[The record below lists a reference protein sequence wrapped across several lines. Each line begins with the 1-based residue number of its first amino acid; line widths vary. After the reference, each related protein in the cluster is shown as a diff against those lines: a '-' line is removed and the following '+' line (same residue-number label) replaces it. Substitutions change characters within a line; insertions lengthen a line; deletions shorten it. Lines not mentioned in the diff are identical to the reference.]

1 MGLLKLITFPMERS
15 YSLTGPESQHA
26 IEAGLANAEWY
37 RTPVDRKRMK
47 ELMKRSDMPALRDT
61 AIWLGLMVVTG
72 AAGVA
77 LWGTWWAVPVFI
89 VYGVLYATAADSR
102 WHECGHGTA
111 FKTRWMNDVV
121 YEIASFFMMRNSV
134 VWRWSHARHHTD
146 TIIVGRDPE
155 ISGMRPP
162 QLIIIGL
169 NFLGLV
175 GAPQSFAAIARNAL
189 GRLSP
194 DEADYVP
201 ESERPKAIRV
211 ARIHMAIYGATLLA
225 CLVTGSILPAMLIGL
240 PRFYGIWLLL
250 VMGLPQH
257 LGLAEDVLDHRLN
270 SRTVHMNRV
279 LRFIYWN
286 MNYHMEHH
294 MYPMVPYHRL
304 PELHEAVKHDCP
316 PASPSLWAAWRE
328 IVPCVVRQLRDPHHF
343 IRPQLPPGAGAPH
356 YGPMGHAAE

>member
-1 MGLLKLITFPMERS
+1 MGLMKLITFPMDRS
-15 YSLTGPESQHA
+15 YSLTGPEAQKA
-26 IEAGLANAEWY
+26 VAAGLANADWY
-37 RTPVDRKRMK
+37 RTPVDRKRLK
-47 ELMKRSDMPALRDT
+47 ALMQRADGPALRDT
-61 AIWLGLMVVTG
+61 ALWLGLLGATG
-72 AAGVA
+72 AAGIA
-77 LWGTWWAVPVFI
+77 LWGSGWAVPVFL
-89 VYGVLYATAADSR
+89 VYGVLYASAADSR

-111 FKTRWMNDVV
+111 FRTRWMNDVV
-121 YEIASFFMMRNSV
+121 YQIASFLMMRNPV

-162 QLIIIGL
+162 QLIVIGL

-175 GAPQSFAAIARNAL
+175 SVPQSFAALVRNAL
-189 GRLSP
+189 GRLAP

-201 ESERPKAIRV
+201 DSERPKAVRA
-211 ARIHMAIYGATLLA
+211 ARIHMGIYGATLIA
-225 CLVTGSILPAMLIGL
+225 CIAAGSILPAMLIGL

-279 LRFIYWN
+279 LRFVYWN

-304 PELHEAVKHDCP
+304 PDLHEAVKHDCP
-316 PASPSLWAAWRE
+316 PAARSLWAAWRE

-343 IRPQLPPGAGAPH
+343 IRPQLPPGAGAPR
-356 YGPMGHAAE
+356 YGPMGQATE

>member
-26 IEAGLANAEWY
+26 IEAGLANADWY

-61 AIWLGLMVVTG
+61 AIWLGLMIATG

-77 LWGTWWAVPVFI
+77 LWGTGWAVPVFI
-89 VYGVLYATAADSR
+89 VYGVLYASASDSR

-111 FKTRWMNDVV
+111 FRTRWMNDVV

-169 NFLGLV
+169 NLFGLV
-175 GAPQSFAAIARNAL
+175 GTPQSFAAIARNAL

-201 ESERPKAIRV
+201 ESETPKAFRV
-211 ARIHMAIYGATLLA
+211 ARIHMAIYGATALA
-225 CLVTGSILPAMLIGL
+225 CIATGSILPAMLIGL

-270 SRTVHMNRV
+270 SRTVHMNQV

-316 PASPSLWAAWRE
+316 PASPSLWHAWRE
-328 IVPCVVRQLRDPHHF
+328 IIPCVFRQLRDPHHF
-343 IRPQLPPGAGAPH
+343 IRPQLPPEAAAPH